1 MKIVP
6 VHTIK
11 VCGRMELQ
19 LQSLL
24 TIALDVGEW
33 SASFPRSFTSGETA
47 QGTNRTGGR
56 VNLKSVWT
64 HWRRNNL
71 LPLLGIKARFL
82 DFPAG
87 SLVTVLAEL
96 CSVKVKHSLYRTGH
110 ALSVPGGC
118 GSHISRQHMKVVRLS
133 VVHTGCL
140 YPQERSLVIISV
152 RG

>member
-1 MKIVP
+1 MLVS
-6 VHTIK
+6 
-11 VCGRMELQ
+11 GQ
-19 LQSLL
+19 LHFPG
-24 TIALDVGEW
+24 ALPLEKL
-33 SASFPRSFTSGETA
+33 SKC
-47 QGTNRTGGR
+47 R
-56 VNLKSVWT
+56 VNPKSVWT
-64 HWRRNNL
+64 HWRRKNL

-118 GSHISRQHMKVVRLS
+118 GSHISRQHMKVVTLS
-133 VVHTGCL
+133 AIHTGCL
-140 YPQERSLVIISV
+140 YPQETSLVIISV